1 MTNIKTGIAFICIVV
16 SAALQAAGIALFNG
30 KDLSGWSS
38 FCDYN
43 ATGGYSAQEKT
54 WFAYN
59 GAIRTTG
66 TPFGYLKTTRS
77 DFKNFRLSLKYR
89 WWRKTPSPNS
99 GVFVRLDSECAT
111 FIPRCYENQLC
122 EGKAGDLLGLCGMP
136 IDGLKPNAPYN
147 AANPLSGITVS
158 ERKFKS
164 AEKPFGEWN
173 TLEVEVNG
181 RTLVNRLNGMEQ
193 SRVAGI
199 AEKAGAIGL
208 QSEGGAIEFKDIY
221 VERLP

>member
-1 MTNIKTGIAFICIVV
+1 MTVIKTGIALTCVIAAAV
-16 SAALQAAGIALFNG
+16 SQAAGISLFNG
-30 KDLSGWSS
+30 KDLSGWGA

-43 ATGGYSAQEKT
+43 ATGGYSAQENT
-54 WFAYN
+54 WFVSD

-77 DFKNFRLSLKYR
+77 DYKNFRLRLKYR

-99 GVFVRLDSECAT
+99 GVFVRLGPESAT
-111 FIPRCYENQLC
+111 FIPKCYENQLC

-136 IDGLKPNAPYN
+136 IDGLKPNTPYN
-147 AANPLSGITVS
+147 ASNPLSGITIS
-158 ERKFKS
+158 ERKIKT

-173 TLEVEVNG
+173 TLEVEVVG
-181 RTLVNRLNGMEQ
+181 KTLVNRLNGVEQ

-199 AEKAGAIGL
+199 VEKAGAIGL

-221 VERLP
+221 VETLP